1 MATLTRSQRNKI
13 LSALNHVEQTKN
25 LNEEGDTDKFYVYRC
40 IEYLNNLLE
49 EDLRQKNRG
58 TK

>member
-49 EDLRQKNRG
+49 EDLRQKNRM
-58 TK
+58 TR

>member
-1 MATLTRSQRNKI
+1 MATLTKSQRNKI

-49 EDLRQKNRG
+49 EDLRQKNRM
-58 TK
+58 TR